1 MRLLRWTI
9 FIVVMGVLV
18 APGVERCLEAPHII
32 VRIDLGGAVVEKR
45 RAALDGLDQGTTFAE
60 GHMLD
65 AKSAA
70 MVAPGEIG
78 RLLTPREA
86 RRMIERFEAPLQRP
100 TLRTASRSTA

>member
-1 MRLLRWTI
+1 
-9 FIVVMGVLV
+9 
-18 APGVERCLEAPHII
+18 
-32 VRIDLGGAVVEKR
+32 
-45 RAALDGLDQGTTFAE
+45 
-60 GHMLD
+60 
-65 AKSAA
+65 